1 MSIVIQTWI
10 KSKISWSVQISSLN
24 HLLNLVQFQHA
35 IQEELITLIDNEN
48 TSRTITNVNED
59 EIEKEI
65 SSDIESEES
74 ENLKIESENSVSL
87 VTEKYLMTDALIQNI
102 SESNTNINTTLIL
115 VKQDIMTNSEEWT
128 NTKKKEIKLSEILS
142 QFSLETHVI
151 DLENNALLI
160 TLANDTLSKIVMKNS
175 LIQNILNVVDQEL
188 NEDS

>member
-1 MSIVIQTWI
+1 
-10 KSKISWSVQISSLN
+10 
-24 HLLNLVQFQHA
+24 
-35 IQEELITLIDNEN
+35 
-48 TSRTITNVNED
+48 
-59 EIEKEI
+59 
-65 SSDIESEES
+65 
-74 ENLKIESENSVSL
+74 
-87 VTEKYLMTDALIQNI
+87 LIQNI

>member
-1 MSIVIQTWI
+1 
-10 KSKISWSVQISSLN
+10 
-24 HLLNLVQFQHA
+24 
-35 IQEELITLIDNEN
+35 LIDNEN

-115 VKQDIMTNSEEWT
+115 VKQDIMTNSEE
-128 NTKKKEIKLSEILS
+128 
-142 QFSLETHVI
+142 
-151 DLENNALLI
+151 
-160 TLANDTLSKIVMKNS
+160 
-175 LIQNILNVVDQEL
+175 
-188 NEDS
+188 